1 MGTSSYPEARRRPVP
16 DRSSYLPTDV
26 G

>member
-16 DRSSYLPTDV
+16 DRSSHLPTDV